1 MRIISSTH
9 IRNLLKATFNM
20 DEARRKRAAALEE
33 KKRRLEEMRRKRAVR
48 ENEGESLGEERGSAA
63 AGNRALTRGIK
74 KENAEKGGNRR
85 DDQEQLDALI
95 DSLLNVPA
103 PSTENEGEDKSG
115 KREIN
120 ASDNSNT
127 QKISEAAAHE
137 ASRKVDLRDG
147 NARVV

>member
-1 MRIISSTH
+1 MRIISSTY
-9 IRNLLKATFNM
+9 IRNLLKATSNM

-33 KKRRLEEMRRKRAVR
+33 KKRKLEEMRRKRAVR
-48 ENEGESLGEERGSAA
+48 ENEGEGLGEERGSAA
-63 AGNRALTRGIK
+63 AGDRALTRGIK

-103 PSTENEGEDKSG
+103 PSTENEGEDKIG
-115 KREIN
+115 KREIH

-127 QKISEAAAHE
+127 QKTSEAAAHE
-137 ASRKVDLRDG
+137 ASRKVGLRDG
-147 NARVV
+147 NAGVV